1 MAEDFQK
8 QGEDEEDRRQ
18 DAEFW
23 QMYQTRVT
31 RLASGDLVS
40 TPAEKSQIELL
51 QMLHRL
57 FRMHV
62 WEKMIF
68 IDPCDNSGIYGETWQ
83 VHSYVRAYETLV
95 EKKFPGAWKAYQ
107 AMMDAV
113 WEVDP
118 L

>member
-1 MAEDFQK
+1 MTEDDQK
-8 QGEDEEDRRQ
+8 LREDEEDRQ
-18 DAEFW
+18 QEAEFW
-23 QMYQTRVT
+23 KMYQTRVT

-40 TPAEKSQIELL
+40 TPAEKAQIELL

-57 FRMHV
+57 YRAHA
-62 WEKMIF
+62 WEKMIE
-68 IDPCDNSGIYGETWQ
+68 IDPQNTPTYGEGWK
-83 VHSYVRAYETLV
+83 VHSYVCAYETLV
-95 EKKFPGAWKAYQ
+95 EKKFPGAWKAYR